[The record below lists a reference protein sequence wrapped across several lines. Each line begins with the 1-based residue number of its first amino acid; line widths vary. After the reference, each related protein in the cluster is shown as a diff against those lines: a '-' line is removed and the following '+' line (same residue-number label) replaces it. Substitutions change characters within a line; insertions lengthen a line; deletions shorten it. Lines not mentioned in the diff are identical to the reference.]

1 MITPNETH
9 NILIANPN
17 WDEGASREWLRCA
30 ATLAKTFT
38 MLRLYDPEFAMR
50 VCEWHELS
58 SDLDLESFTLV
69 DEFSRKRGP
78 AVIPTHTMLAEIFS
92 ILEGCG
98 LFRYVAPYYQFT
110 IPDVVLPDT
119 MRKAVYRL
127 LDTQDADEIS
137 HPEKIVN
144 STQPRQLPRA
154 LSVLEKAPSCFIY
167 RAPGVVISELE
178 I

>member
-1 MITPNETH
+1 MITPIDTDC
-9 NILIANPN
+9 ILIANPS
-17 WDEGASREWLRCA
+17 WDEAASREWMRCA
-30 ATLAKTFT
+30 ATLARTID
-38 MLRLYDPEFAMR
+38 MLRLYDPEFAAR

-78 AVIPTHTMLAEIFS
+78 AVIPAYTMLAEIFS

-98 LFRYVAPYYQFT
+98 LFKYVAPYYQFN

-127 LDTQDADEIS
+127 LDTQDADEIH
-137 HPEKIVN
+137 HPEKII
-144 STQPRQLPRA
+144 SCTRSQDLPSG
-154 LSVLEKAPSCFIY
+154 LSALEKAPRSFIY
-167 RAPGVVISELE
+167 RAPSSVISELE
-178 I
+178 F